1 MLTFG
6 LIHLVKSI
14 FSIIVANLQ
23 HNLRVKQNNTFLRII
38 NIYDL
43 FVNSNPMKLEIVLIK
58 ITLLITILI
67 NLNSCG
73 IYKPVSA
80 KDFPPEPEKRIQKNL
95 QEGKGFQIL
104 GGNKKGG
111 DFDFAT
117 SNEMWRASLDILD
130 FMPLTS
136 ADYGGGLIIT
146 DWYSDESN
154 SKDSIKISIRF
165 LSNEIRAD
173 ALKIK
178 VFSKECLKEANCKIS
193 QSNPKIEDEL
203 MIAIL
208 KRAAKYKKDQIDS
221 TPKRSLNSILVPAD
235 AKR

>member
-1 MLTFG
+1 MKIKLILFKLTALF
-6 LIHLVKSI
+6 LILV
-14 FSIIVANLQ
+14 
-23 HNLRVKQNNTFLRII
+23 
-38 NIYDL
+38 
-43 FVNSNPMKLEIVLIK
+43 
-58 ITLLITILI
+58 

-73 IYKPVSA
+73 IYRPVSA
-80 KDFPPEPEKRIQKNL
+80 KDYPPEPEKRIQKNL

-111 DFDFAT
+111 DFNFAT

-154 SKDSIKISIRF
+154 TNDSIKISIRF

-173 ALKIK
+173 ALSIK
-178 VFSKECLKEANCKIS
+178 VFSKQCEKAINCKVL
-193 QSNPKIEDEL
+193 QSNPEIESEL
-203 MIAIL
+203 KVAIL
-208 KRAAKYKKDQIDS
+208 KRAAKYKKDMIDS
-221 TPKRSLNSILVPAD
+221 TPKRDLNTILAPGE
-235 AKR
+235 KH